1 MNNYVVLNYRDHGAL
16 KVITKRSKS
25 LGDDVMH
32 VMTFPHEFR
41 DIQSCYP
48 IYFKKD
54 LETGSFCEKCCNK
67 EDDKPRFPSAFSKS
81 IGLTL

>member
-54 LETGSFCEKCCNK
+54 LEK
-67 EDDKPRFPSAFSKS
+67 
-81 IGLTL
+81 